1 MEAWREELHHHG
13 IEGQKW
19 GVRNGP
25 PYPLDTSQMSR
36 RERKLVSKASKDV
49 IRKSNK
55 SSEDLDEFLKS
66 PEYSQ
71 LLNMRYSELVSK
83 SDVKRERHKRIA
95 QHAVRNALITIGA
108 LAATTAYTI
117 HVGKEMQWI

>member
-1 MEAWREELHHHG
+1 
-13 IEGQKW
+13 
-19 GVRNGP
+19 
-25 PYPLDTSQMSR
+25 MSR